1 MVQDL
6 LSYLIQKAAPCQR
19 GPLFCEER
27 SLSAEADSQTTD
39 IRRQMTGVRLC
50 FLSFRVERN
59 EIEKSPRATQPAAIV
74 RKGHPA
80 TLLSDSLKSPRIS
93 NPPLVLRTTF
103 PPQAGGTIK
112 VPQTSILPALCIL
125 PLLPGKAFATLSVCH
140 LSSVIDLIVKNVFEN
155 KCFPRAFPSIM
166 SCISCIF
173 FRNLPAEEGA
183 N

>member
-1 MVQDL
+1 MQ
-6 LSYLIQKAAPCQR
+6 
-19 GPLFCEER
+19 
-27 SLSAEADSQTTD
+27 SLH
-39 IRRQMTGVRLC
+39 R
-50 FLSFRVERN
+50 
-59 EIEKSPRATQPAAIV
+59 IEKSPCTTQPASIV
-74 RKGHPA
+74 RKGIRHTSGKASHTILRSLALPYESCSLA
-80 TLLSDSLKSPRIS
+80 T
-93 NPPLVLRTTF
+93 
-103 PPQAGGTIK
+103 PQAGGTIK

-155 KCFPRAFPSIM
+155 KYFPRAFPSIM

>member
-1 MVQDL
+1 MTEVRPRPSVISSGAKQNREIPL
-6 LSYLIQKAAPCQR
+6 HYAACLHCQERYSPHFCLIVCHLTP
-19 GPLFCEER
+19 
-27 SLSAEADSQTTD
+27 
-39 IRRQMTGVRLC
+39 
-50 FLSFRVERN
+50 
-59 EIEKSPRATQPAAIV
+59 
-74 RKGHPA
+74 
-80 TLLSDSLKSPRIS
+80 DSLKSPQIS

-103 PPQAGGTIK
+103 LHGKASHTILRSLALPYESCSRATPQAGGTIK

-155 KCFPRAFPSIM
+155 KYFPRAFPSIM

>member
-80 TLLSDSLKSPRIS
+80 TLLSDSLKSPQIPLWYCVPPFPRKRVAQSRFLKPQIS
-93 NPPLVLRTTF
+93 IL
-103 PPQAGGTIK
+103 K
-112 VPQTSILPALCIL
+112 SQTSPIETFRPPS
-125 PLLPGKAFATLSVCH
+125 PLYRQRAGKAWRTFFHSPNARIPWKRGQRNRSHHVTSVSPVH
-140 LSSVIDLIVKNVFEN
+140 RK
-155 KCFPRAFPSIM
+155 
-166 SCISCIF
+166 
-173 FRNLPAEEGA
+173 
-183 N
+183 

>member
-1 MVQDL
+1 M
-6 LSYLIQKAAPCQR
+6 QKAAPCQR

-80 TLLSDSLKSPRIS
+80 TLLSDSL
-93 NPPLVLRTTF
+93 
-103 PPQAGGTIK
+103 
-112 VPQTSILPALCIL
+112 
-125 PLLPGKAFATLSVCH
+125 
-140 LSSVIDLIVKNVFEN
+140 SSDV
-155 KCFPRAFPSIM
+155 
-166 SCISCIF
+166 
-173 FRNLPAEEGA
+173 
-183 N
+183 

>member
-1 MVQDL
+1 MNLTIVL
-6 LSYLIQKAAPCQR
+6 R
-19 GPLFCEER
+19 GPTSADLGTLCRVSTESRNPPALR
-27 SLSAEADSQTTD
+27 SLPP
-39 IRRQMTGVRLC
+39 
-50 FLSFRVERN
+50 LSGKVF
-59 EIEKSPRATQPAAIV
+59 
-74 RKGHPA
+74 A
-80 TLLSDSLKSPRIS
+80 TLLWKASHTILRSLALPYESCS
-93 NPPLVLRTTF
+93 LAT
-103 PPQAGGTIK
+103 PQAGGTIK

-155 KCFPRAFPSIM
+155 KYFPRAFPSIM